1 MNDAVMKKRKIKEGM
16 VKDRT
21 VKGIIA
27 DVLIYFVVALAA
39 FVAIIPF
46 WHVLMS
52 SISDPFNLLTYD
64 GLVLYPIG
72 GLSGGGYKL
81 LFAIEGFWT
90 GWKNTI
96 INVVCT
102 VGIGFVLNVLG
113 GYALSRNTPLK
124 KFFMIYLMITIVFGG
139 GMIPTYM
146 VLYELGLVRTR
157 WAIILPEATMAMYLV
172 VSMNAFMTVPEST
185 VEAAQLDGAGHL
197 RIMFQVMIP
206 QCLSLFF
213 VTVINT
219 FVASYN
225 SWLSSQMYIPFDQ
238 DLWPVQLWI
247 NKIVDDYSTFL
258 TSSNPDYNRYL
269 VQFAT
274 TVISVAPLLI
284 AFPFFQKKIE
294 AGMILGGV
302 KG

>member
-1 MNDAVMKKRKIKEGM
+1 MKALTKKKKYRSGAVQN
-16 VKDRT
+16 RT
-21 VKGIIA
+21 AGGIIA
-27 DVLIYFVVALAA
+27 DIVIYLLVAMAA
-39 FVAIIPF
+39 FVALIPF

-52 SISDPFNLLTYD
+52 SISNPFELLTYS
-64 GLVLYPIG
+64 GLVVTPVG
-72 GLSGGGYKL
+72 GATGAGYEL

-102 VGIGFVLNVLG
+102 VGIGLVLNVLG
-113 GYALSRNTPLK
+113 GYALSRDTPLK
-124 KFFMIYLMITIVFGG
+124 KLMMIYLMITIVFSG

-146 VLYELGLVRTR
+146 VLYELGLVGTR
-157 WAIILPEATMAMYLV
+157 WAIILPESTMAMYLV
-172 VSMNAFMTVPEST
+172 LAMNAFMSVPEST
-185 VEAAQLDGAGHL
+185 VEAARLDGAGHL
-197 RIMFQVMIP
+197 RIMFVIMLP

-213 VTVINT
+213 VTIINT

-225 SWLSSQMYIPFDQ
+225 SWLSSQMYVPFDQ
-238 DLWPVQLWI
+238 SLWPVQLWI
-247 NKIVDDYSTFL
+247 KKIVEDYSTFL

-274 TVISVAPLLI
+274 TIVSVAPLLI
-284 AFPFFQKKIE
+284 AFPFFQKRME
-294 AGMILGGV
+294 AGMLLGGV